1 VHGLTNAAAAHD
13 HPFID
18 AFEVLWWLFYEIFFY
33 LLLDKLILI
42 HISKFGI
49 KLYVILAVNCVIIV
63 VVFTTLRI
71 TLAFRRVK
79 LMSCLNPVLIPILL
93 PQAILFV
100 RMEAAATLRVIFAHR
115 ANRTYRVLV
124 SVIHFIMLEQLP

>member
-1 VHGLTNAAAAHD
+1 
-13 HPFID
+13 
-18 AFEVLWWLFYEIFFY
+18 
-33 LLLDKLILI
+33 
-42 HISKFGI
+42 
-49 KLYVILAVNCVIIV
+49 
-63 VVFTTLRI
+63 
-71 TLAFRRVK
+71 
-79 LMSCLNPVLIPILL
+79 MSCLNPVLIPILL